1 MAGRGRS
8 TLMICANPARLGRAV
23 RACAPGELLF
33 RLKSR
38 DGVYRRFQGRV
49 EPLLA
54 NDGQPAGWFA
64 VCGESGDAVDETAEH
79 AHDLV
84 GPEQAAEPIAV
95 SGIDMRRVLDSLFT
109 FVGVLTRDG
118 TLIEANRAPLE
129 AAALSPAEVLGKPIW
144 DTYWFNY
151 SSEVQSHLRTV
162 IDRANLG
169 ESSRYDVEVRMA
181 GGVMMM
187 IDFMIEPLRD
197 ETGEIQ
203 FLIPSAVDISERK
216 NAEQVLR
223 KQNQRLRLLWETA
236 GILFSTDDSAAMIQ
250 GLFEKISDH
259 LKVDT
264 CFHYMVNEQADALR
278 LQFTAGVPAETVTSL
293 SRLKLGQAI
302 CGTVA
307 QTQKPIVATFI
318 QQSDDPKVGVLR
330 SLGIRCFA
338 CNPLIANGQLLGT
351 LSFGSRGRDRF
362 NDDEI
367 EFIEMIT
374 NYVTVAY
381 ERMRLLSQLQ
391 ERDRR
396 KDEFLAMLAH
406 ELRNPLAPIR
416 NAVQYL
422 RIKGLHDADIGWVR
436 DMIDRQVTNL
446 VRLIDD
452 LLEISRITR
461 GKIQLHHEHVNLLM
475 ILSHA
480 VEAAQPAIADKRHV
494 LSVDLAAEALPVF
507 GDPTRLEQIFVNLLG
522 NAVKYT
528 DEGGMIEVSARRDGD
543 RAVVRVRDTGIGIP
557 PEMLRQIF
565 EPIRA
570 GRSVAGPLQGG
581 ARNRFDAGQVACRD
595 ARGRC
600 RGRQLGSGAGQRVHA
615 LATPFIT
622 SGQADEY
629 TP

>member
-1 MAGRGRS
+1 
-8 TLMICANPARLGRAV
+8 
-23 RACAPGELLF
+23 
-33 RLKSR
+33 
-38 DGVYRRFQGRV
+38 
-49 EPLLA
+49 
-54 NDGQPAGWFA
+54 
-64 VCGESGDAVDETAEH
+64 
-79 AHDLV
+79 
-84 GPEQAAEPIAV
+84 
-95 SGIDMRRVLDSLFT
+95 
-109 FVGVLTRDG
+109 
-118 TLIEANRAPLE
+118 
-129 AAALSPAEVLGKPIW
+129 
-144 DTYWFNY
+144 
-151 SSEVQSHLRTV
+151 
-162 IDRANLG
+162 
-169 ESSRYDVEVRMA
+169 
-181 GGVMMM
+181 MMM

-422 RIKGLHDADIGWVR
+422 RTRACTTRISAGH
-436 DMIDRQVTNL
+436 VT
-446 VRLIDD
+446 
-452 LLEISRITR
+452 
-461 GKIQLHHEHVNLLM
+461 
-475 ILSHA
+475 
-480 VEAAQPAIADKRHV
+480 
-494 LSVDLAAEALPVF
+494 
-507 GDPTRLEQIFVNLLG
+507 
-522 NAVKYT
+522 
-528 DEGGMIEVSARRDGD
+528 
-543 RAVVRVRDTGIGIP
+543 
-557 PEMLRQIF
+557 
-565 EPIRA
+565 
-570 GRSVAGPLQGG
+570 
-581 ARNRFDAGQVACRD
+581 
-595 ARGRC
+595 
-600 RGRQLGSGAGQRVHA
+600 
-615 LATPFIT
+615 
-622 SGQADEY
+622 
-629 TP
+629 